1 MLEVREQM
9 VRLIV
14 DELDDYENV
23 VVLAEVASD
32 MLDEG
37 VDIDEVELDVD
48 VADDEMV
55 DDEMLLPIEVDDD
68 DDEMVATVDTDANE

>member
-1 MLEVREQM
+1 M